1 MKIIF
6 LSASPHK
13 SASRSV
19 SAPLFLIGLLTLF
32 ALGTGAALWAG
43 YEYGMQV
50 QAQAAGDERANE
62 VLLGQISE
70 VKQSLAQARERTRE
84 HIDAL
89 ALRLGQMQSHV
100 LRLDALGERL
110 AERGKLD
117 KEEFNFAD
125 APARGGADASEP
137 AVSLS
142 VADLVSDME
151 LLERTLQDRE
161 HKLELME
168 GLIATS
174 EIQKEMTPAGR
185 PVKHGWISSHYG
197 QRKDPFSGKRAFHH
211 GVDIAGKKN
220 SEVIAVASGVV
231 SWADR
236 KSGYGKLV
244 EVRHANGYV
253 TRYGHNSKILVKVGD
268 LVSKGQVVALMG
280 SSGRSTGP
288 HVHFEIARSGKTLNP
303 AKYLKNIN

>member
-1 MKIIF
+1 
-6 LSASPHK
+6 
-13 SASRSV
+13 
-19 SAPLFLIGLLTLF
+19 LFLTGLLTLF

-43 YEYGMQV
+43 YEYGV
-50 QAQAAGDERANE
+50 QAQAQTAGDERADKM
-62 VLLGQISE
+62 LLGQISE
-70 VKQSLAQARERTRE
+70 VKHALAQARERTRE

-117 KEEFNFAD
+117 KEEFNFAE

-142 VADLVSDME
+142 VAELVTDME
-151 LLERTLQDRE
+151 LLERTLRDRE

-168 GLIATS
+168 GLIASS

-185 PVKHGWISSHYG
+185 PVKHGWISSRYG

-244 EVRHANGYV
+244 EVRHVNGYV
-253 TRYGHNSKILVKVGD
+253 TRYAHNSKILVRVGD

-288 HVHFEIARSGKTLNP
+288 HVHFEIARGGKTLNP
-303 AKYLKNIN
+303 AKYLKSIN

>member
-1 MKIIF
+1 
-6 LSASPHK
+6 
-13 SASRSV
+13 
-19 SAPLFLIGLLTLF
+19 LFLTGLLTLF

-43 YEYGMQV
+43 YEYGVQT
-50 QAQAAGDERANE
+50 QAQTAGDERADKM
-62 VLLGQISE
+62 LLGQISE
-70 VKQSLAQARERTRE
+70 VKHALAQARERTRE

-117 KEEFNFAD
+117 KEEFNFAE

-142 VADLVSDME
+142 VAELVTDME
-151 LLERTLQDRE
+151 LLERTLRDRE

-168 GLIATS
+168 GLIASS

-185 PVKHGWISSHYG
+185 PVKHGWISSRYG

-244 EVRHANGYV
+244 EVRHVNGYV
-253 TRYGHNSKILVKVGD
+253 TRYAHNSKILVKVGD

-288 HVHFEIARSGKTLNP
+288 HVHFEIARGGKTLNP
-303 AKYLKNIN
+303 AKYLKSIN